1 MMTYNIIF
9 PVLNEELRLER
20 GIEGIERFL
29 LENNKNNFYITIV
42 DNGSTDKTWELCNNL
57 KKIYSNIETIHIET
71 KGVGAAVREGVKN
84 NICDIVGYMDI
95 DLSTEL
101 NAILK
106 MEAEF
111 EKDKEL
117 DIVNASRY
125 NKNSILIGR
134 TKIRNSIS
142 YILVALLKIV
152 FKMKATDAICGFK
165 FYRKSVIEELLAESS
180 SEAGWF
186 LMIEV
191 LLRAER
197 KKLKIFELPV
207 TWIFE
212 EHTKVKIL
220 KVTWNYLVHIIQLKR
235 KLK

>member
-20 GIEGIERFL
+20 GIEGIEKFL
-29 LENNKNNFYITIV
+29 LEHNKSNFCITIV
-42 DNGSTDKTWELCNNL
+42 DNGSTDRTWELCNNL
-57 KKIYSNIETIHIET
+57 KKVYSNIEIIRIET

-84 NICDIVGYMDI
+84 NVCDIVGYMDI

-101 NAILK
+101 NAVLK
-106 MEAEF
+106 MEEEF
-111 EKDKEL
+111 EKDKSL
-117 DIVNASRY
+117 DIINASRY

-134 TKIRNSIS
+134 SKIRNSIS
-142 YILVALLKIV
+142 YMLVALLKLV

-165 FYRKSVIEELLAESS
+165 FYRKNVIEELLAESS
-180 SEAGWF
+180 EEAGWF

-197 KKLKIFELPV
+197 ENLNILELPV

-212 EHTKVKIL
+212 EHSKVRIL
-220 KVTWNYLVHIIQLKR
+220 KVTWNYIVHIIQLKR
-235 KLK
+235 KFK